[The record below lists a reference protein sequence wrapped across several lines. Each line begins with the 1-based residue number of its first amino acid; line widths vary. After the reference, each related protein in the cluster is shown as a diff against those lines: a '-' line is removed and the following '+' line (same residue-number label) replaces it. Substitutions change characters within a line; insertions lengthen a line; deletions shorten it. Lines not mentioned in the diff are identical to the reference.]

1 MKLEKL
7 IKTMVKKKLKEREVY
22 KSSEFQEIDSA
33 INTILGNVDIF
44 PNKVAKEI
52 KSKCKV
58 ISNYVDE

>member
-1 MKLEKL
+1 M
-7 IKTMVKKKLKEREVY
+7 TKKVELKEREIY

-33 INTILGNVDIF
+33 INT
-44 PNKVAKEI
+44 VAKEI